1 MSGGGRVTPF
11 SPQQFAAMQ
20 DGKPLKRY
28 RKTIL
33 GKVCV
38 VVLNPFSGKPE
49 EIILEGNPN
58 KASDLDTLT
67 VDIWDIQQDQFF
79 IRFNKNHF
87 NSGTIEEFGVEVV
100 LEQPSPNV
108 ISDDEIREAL
118 NKPFLALKA
127 LLNKFTEVVPVYRT
141 LAIAEELEKSE
152 KILNYIRGR
161 SAELEFG
168 DVTPDTPGD

>member
-1 MSGGGRVTPF
+1 MVTPF
-11 SPQQFAAMQ
+11 SPQQYAAMQ
-20 DGKPLKRY
+20 EGTPLKRY

-58 KASDLDTLT
+58 NSKDLDSLT
-67 VDIWDIQQDQFF
+67 VDIWDVQQDQFF
-79 IRFNKNHF
+79 QRFNKNHF
-87 NSGTIEEFGVEVV
+87 RSGTIEEFDVKVV
-100 LEQPSPNV
+100 LDAPSPNV
-108 ISDDEIREAL
+108 ISDDEIRDAL

-127 LLNKFTEVVPVYRT
+127 LLNRFTEVAPVYRT
-141 LAIAEELEKSE
+141 LSMAEEMEKSE
-152 KILNYIRGR
+152 KILNAIRAR

-168 DVTPDTPGD
+168 EEAPDTPGD